1 MINLTTCLQIPD
13 HLFIPEYFI
22 YLRSGIS
29 RFQNTT
35 DRGIDK
41 KEVNGQCVNRAKCS
55 EGK

>member
-1 MINLTTCLQIPD
+1 MINLKTCLQIPD

-41 KEVNGQCVNRAKCS
+41 KEVKWTVCK
-55 EGK
+55 